1 MTREEY
7 ESWLRVEK
15 EVHKISSNN
24 FTKNFINLIFQVA
37 ELKRKLELE
46 EMHKFRQM
54 SRPNSTST
62 TILNSQ
68 TRDDIDHEDF
78 SSKTNFIHDENE
90 DDDDE
95 EMFLENDYY
104 TYSSNEE

>member
-1 MTREEY
+1 
-7 ESWLRVEK
+7 
-15 EVHKISSNN
+15 
-24 FTKNFINLIFQVA
+24 
-37 ELKRKLELE
+37 
-46 EMHKFRQM
+46 M

-62 TILNSQ
+62 TKLNSQ
-68 TRDDIDHEDF
+68 TRDNIDHDNFHEDF

-104 TYSSNEE
+104 TYSSSNEE

>member
-1 MTREEY
+1 M
-7 ESWLRVEK
+7 SQ
-15 EVHKISSNN
+15 KISQ
-24 FTKNFINLIFQVA
+24 ILIFQVA

-68 TRDDIDHEDF
+68 TRDDIDHDF

-104 TYSSNEE
+104 TYSSSNEE

>member
-1 MTREEY
+1 M
-7 ESWLRVEK
+7 
-15 EVHKISSNN
+15 
-24 FTKNFINLIFQVA
+24 A

>member
-1 MTREEY
+1 MPNFVK
-7 ESWLRVEK
+7 SMSQ
-15 EVHKISSNN
+15 KISQ
-24 FTKNFINLIFQVA
+24 ILIFQVA

-78 SSKTNFIHDENE
+78 SSKTNFIHDEN
-90 DDDDE
+90 DDDE

-104 TYSSNEE
+104 TYSSSNEE

>member
-1 MTREEY
+1 M
-7 ESWLRVEK
+7 
-15 EVHKISSNN
+15 
-24 FTKNFINLIFQVA
+24 A

-62 TILNSQ
+62 TTTILNSQ
-68 TRDDIDHEDF
+68 TRDDIDHDF

-104 TYSSNEE
+104 TYSSSNEE